1 MNHFKEQAICFDMEK
16 PDWIKAKGYVH
27 ITPTLNIHNDWKKLY
42 YKIKNK
48 KFISTY
54 AFYPLI
60 YAEIKERKYKKID
73 KEKHSNNSLS
83 GRTHLFK
90 NKKDNTF
97 KRTRKIRPLHY
108 ASHFDSLVYG
118 YYADILSK
126 KYQEL
131 LLNNKLLDDAVI
143 AYRKIKVNEN
153 SEEGKSTIHF
163 AKEAFDEISNRAKSE
178 NGIAALTFDI
188 ESFFSGLN
196 HQFLYKKWCE
206 VIQVSKLPKDHF
218 NVFKACTNF
227 RYILRDDLRIKKTVG
242 KKKVGFDE
250 QKLYRIRRDRGY
262 KCFFKDN
269 KDFREHIKQGK
280 LKVYKNPFFKYNID
294 IKKKINIGIPQ
305 GLPIST
311 VLANLYLLDFDR
323 KLIDKLVIGKGAYY
337 RRYSDDIL
345 IVCSINEINEIKEFI
360 IEEIKNSF
368 LGISEAKTEQFIFK
382 DLEFDKYRNKRLT
395 SIKVDQNESKIN
407 KPLIYLGFEFRG
419 YNTVIKST
427 NLARYYRR
435 LLSVVKRRAKRATNN
450 YGKNPYA
457 KRAVYLN
464 QIKKLY
470 NAPLKLEDG
479 EHADLKQRNR
489 TRYRFE
495 KNELGQYELVLFS
508 TSQNKNSNYIT
519 YLKRCD
525 KIFEKNLDNSFL
537 KQLRKRKSIVH
548 HSIKK
553 HLNKR

>member
-1 MNHFKEQAICFDMEK
+1 MKK
-16 PDWIKAKGYVH
+16 PDWIKAKGYIH
-27 ITPTLNIHNDWKKLY
+27 ITPTLDIRNDWKKLY
-42 YKIKNK
+42 YKITDKEY
-48 KFISTY
+48 IASY
-54 AFYPLI
+54 AFFPLI
-60 YAEIKERKYKKID
+60 YAEIKERKYKKIN
-73 KEKHSNNSLS
+73 KEEHTNNTLS
-83 GRTHLFK
+83 GRTHLLRK
-90 NKKDNTF
+90 NDNTV
-97 KRTRKIRPLHY
+97 KKTRKIRPLHY

-118 YYADILSK
+118 YYADVLST
-126 KYQEL
+126 KYQTIL
-131 LLNNKLLDDAVI
+131 DGNKDLDESVI
-143 AYRKIKVNEN
+143 AYRKIKIDDT
-153 SEEGKSTIHF
+153 SDIGKSTIHF
-163 AKEAFDEISNRAKSE
+163 AKEAFDEIINRAKLD

-206 VIQVSKLPKDHF
+206 VMQVSKLPKDHL
-218 NVFKACTNF
+218 NVFKASTNF
-227 RYILRDDLRIKKTVG
+227 RYILRDDLRIRQVVG
-242 KKKVGFDE
+242 KRRVGFDE
-250 QKLYRIRRDRGY
+250 RKLFKIRRDKGY
-262 KCFFKDN
+262 KCFFRDN

-280 LKVYKNPFFKYNID
+280 LRVYKNPFFKLDKDLN
-294 IKKKINIGIPQ
+294 KKVNIGIPQ

-311 VLANLYLLDFDR
+311 ILANLYLLDFDR
-323 KLIDKLVIGKGAYY
+323 KLIDKLVKGKGAYY

-345 IVCSINEINEIKEFI
+345 IVCSIADINEIKEFV

-368 LGISEAKTEQFIFK
+368 LGISEAKTEQFIFQ
-382 DLEFDKYRNKRLT
+382 DLEFDSEGNRRLT
-395 SIKVDQNESKIN
+395 SIKVDGKELKVN

-419 YNTVIKST
+419 YNTIIKST

-435 LLSVVKRRAKRATNN
+435 LLSVVKRRARRANNN
-450 YGKNPYA
+450 YGKSPFA

-508 TSQNKNSNYIT
+508 SSQNKNSNYIT

-525 KIFEKNLDNSFL
+525 KIFEKNGENSFL
-537 KQLRKRKSIVH
+537 RQLRKRKSIVN
-548 HSIKK
+548 HSVRK
-553 HLNKR
+553 HLDKR

>member
-1 MNHFKEQAICFDMEK
+1 MKK
-16 PDWIKAKGYVH
+16 PDWIKAKGYIH
-27 ITPTLNIHNDWKKLY
+27 ITPTLDVRNDWKKLY
-42 YKIKNK
+42 YKITNK
-48 KFISTY
+48 EYIASY
-54 AFYPLI
+54 AFFPLI
-60 YAEIKERKYKKID
+60 YAEIKERKYKKIN
-73 KEKHSNNSLS
+73 KEEHTNNTLS
-83 GRTHLFK
+83 GRTHLLRK
-90 NKKDNTF
+90 NDNTV
-97 KRTRKIRPLHY
+97 KKTRKIRPLHY

-118 YYADILSK
+118 YYADVLST
-126 KYQEL
+126 KYQTIL
-131 LLNNKLLDDAVI
+131 DGNKHLDESVI
-143 AYRKIKVNEN
+143 AYRKIKIDDT
-153 SEEGKSTIHF
+153 SDIGKSTIHF
-163 AKEAFDEISNRAKSE
+163 AKEAFDEISNRAKLD

-206 VIQVSKLPKDHF
+206 VMQVSKLPKDHL
-218 NVFKACTNF
+218 NVFKASTNF
-227 RYILRDDLRIKKTVG
+227 RYILRDDLRIRQVVG
-242 KKKVGFDE
+242 KRRVGFDE
-250 QKLYRIRRDRGY
+250 RKLFKIRRDKGY
-262 KCFFKDN
+262 KCFFRDN

-280 LKVYKNPFFKYNID
+280 LRVYKNPFFKLD
-294 IKKKINIGIPQ
+294 KDLDKKVNIGIPQ

-323 KLIDKLVIGKGAYY
+323 KLIDKLVKGKGAYY

-345 IVCSINEINEIKEFI
+345 IVCSITDINEIKEFV

-368 LGISEAKTEQFIFK
+368 LGISEAKTEQFIFQ
-382 DLEFDKYRNKRLT
+382 DLEFDSKGNRRLT
-395 SIKVDQNESKIN
+395 SIKVDGKELKVN

-419 YNTVIKST
+419 YNTIIKST

-435 LLSVVKRRAKRATNN
+435 LLSVVKRRARRANNN
-450 YGKNPYA
+450 YGKNPFA
-457 KRAVYLN
+457 KKAVYLN

-508 TSQNKNSNYIT
+508 SSQNKNSNYIT

-525 KIFEKNLDNSFL
+525 KIFEKNGDNSFL
-537 KQLRKRKSIVH
+537 RQLRKRKSIVN
-548 HSIKK
+548 HSVKK
-553 HLNKR
+553 HLNKK

>member
-1 MNHFKEQAICFDMEK
+1 MKK
-16 PDWIKAKGYVH
+16 PDWIKAKGYIH
-27 ITPTLNIHNDWKKLY
+27 ITPTLDVRNDWKKLY
-42 YKIKNK
+42 YKITNK
-48 KFISTY
+48 EYIASY
-54 AFYPLI
+54 AFFPLI
-60 YAEIKERKYKKID
+60 YAEIKERKYKKIN
-73 KEKHSNNSLS
+73 KEEHTNNTLS
-83 GRTHLFK
+83 GRTHLLR
-90 NKKDNTF
+90 KKDNTL
-97 KRTRKIRPLHY
+97 KKTRKIRPLHY

-118 YYADILSK
+118 YYADVLST
-126 KYQEL
+126 KYQIIL
-131 LLNNKLLDDAVI
+131 DGNKDLDDSVI
-143 AYRKIKVNEN
+143 AYRKIKIDDT
-153 SEEGKSTIHF
+153 SDIGKSTIHF
-163 AKEAFDEISNRAKSE
+163 AKEAFDEIRNRAKID

-206 VIQVSKLPKDHF
+206 VMQVSKLPKDHL
-218 NVFKACTNF
+218 NVFKASTNF
-227 RYILRDDLRIKKTVG
+227 RYILRDDLRIRQVVG
-242 KKKVGFDE
+242 KRRVGFDE
-250 QKLYRIRRDRGY
+250 RKLFKIRRDKGY
-262 KCFFKDN
+262 KCFFRDN

-280 LKVYKNPFFKYNID
+280 LRIYKNPFFKFD
-294 IKKKINIGIPQ
+294 KDLDKKVNIGIPQ

-323 KLIDKLVIGKGAYY
+323 KLIDKLVKGKGAYY

-345 IVCSINEINEIKEFI
+345 IVCSIADINEIKEFV

-368 LGISEAKTEQFIFK
+368 LGISEAKTEQFIFQ
-382 DLEFDKYRNKRLT
+382 DLEFDSKGNRRLT
-395 SIKVDQNESKIN
+395 SIKVDGKELKVN

-419 YNTVIKST
+419 YNTIIKST

-435 LLSVVKRRAKRATNN
+435 LLSVVKRRARRANNN
-450 YGKNPYA
+450 YGKNPFA
-457 KRAVYLN
+457 KKAVYLN

-508 TSQNKNSNYIT
+508 SSQNKNSNYIT

-525 KIFEKNLDNSFL
+525 KIFEKNGDNSFL
-537 KQLRKRKSIVH
+537 RQLRKRKSIVN
-548 HSIKK
+548 HSVKK
-553 HLNKR
+553 HLNKN